1 MYNIYN
7 PIEMT
12 EEQKLIYVRLLIYL
26 AKSDNNPDYIEKR
39 FIKNIIDRFQLSP
52 TLLQNL
58 SVPNKLDD
66 LYVLLRPI
74 RERAIAIDLLH
85 CLRFAASVDS
95 IIDEE
100 EVKIIR
106 TVAHILDIDDDT
118 LLVINNF
125 VFDEMIFLKQACDV
139 LETEEVRC

>member
-7 PIEMT
+7 PIELSD
-12 EEQKLIYVRLLIYL
+12 EQKMVYIRLLIYL
-26 AKSDNNPDYIEKR
+26 AKADNNPDYIEKQ
-39 FIKNIIDRFQLSP
+39 FIKNMITRFQLSP
-52 TLLQNL
+52 TLLQNI
-58 SVPNKLDD
+58 SVPRSLDD
-66 LYVLLRPI
+66 LYGLLRPI
-74 RERAIAIDLLH
+74 RERAIALDLLH

-95 IIDEE
+95 VIDEE

-106 TVAHILDIDDDT
+106 TVANILEIDDDT

>member
-7 PIEMT
+7 PLELS
-12 EEQKLIYVRLLIYL
+12 EEQKLVYVRLLIYL
-26 AKSDNNPDYIEKR
+26 AKADNNPDYIEKQI
-39 FIKNIIDRFQLSP
+39 IKNIVSRFQLAP

-58 SVPNKLDD
+58 SVPRRLDD
-66 LYVLLRPI
+66 LYDVVRPI
-74 RERAIAIDLLH
+74 RDRLIAIDLVH

-95 IIDEE
+95 VIDEE

-106 TVAHILDIDDDT
+106 TVANLLDIDDDT

-125 VFDEMIFLKQACDV
+125 VFDEIIFLKQACDV
-139 LETEEVRC
+139 LETQEVRC

>member
-7 PIEMT
+7 PIELN
-12 EEQKLIYVRLLIYL
+12 EEQKLVYVRLLIYL
-26 AKSDNNPDYIEKR
+26 AKADNNPDFIEKR
-39 FIKNIIDRFQLSP
+39 FIKNIISRFQLSP

-58 SVPNKLDD
+58 SVPSKLDD

-106 TVAHILDIDDDT
+106 TVAHILEIDDDT

>member
-7 PIEMT
+7 PIELT

-26 AKSDNNPDYIEKR
+26 AKADNNPDYIEKR

-95 IIDEE
+95 VIDEE

-106 TVAHILDIDDDT
+106 TVAHILEIDDDT